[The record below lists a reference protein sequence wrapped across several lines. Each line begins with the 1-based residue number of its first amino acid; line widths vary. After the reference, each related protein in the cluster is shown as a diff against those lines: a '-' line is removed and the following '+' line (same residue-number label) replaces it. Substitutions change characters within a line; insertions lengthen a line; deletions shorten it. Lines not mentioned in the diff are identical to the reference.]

1 MIGRSL
7 AVVASLLAVTIAA
20 PAPALAGNSYWDID
34 CAYSALGPRGT
45 VRSISYAPSI
55 GFAGFSGTSISK
67 GLIYCTKCGEVK
79 FTTYNP
85 DYLTKYPTEPH
96 NYPAKSLGKSGG
108 STASASSSSA
118 SKK

>member
-7 AVVASLLAVTIAA
+7 AVVAGLLAVTIAA

-34 CAYSALGPRGT
+34 CAYSAGPRGT
-45 VRSISYAPSI
+45 VRTISYAPTI
-55 GFAGFSGTSISK
+55 GFAGASGIAISK
-67 GLIYCTKCGEVK
+67 GLIVCTKCGEVK

-85 DYLTKYPTEPH
+85 DYLSKYPTEPH
-96 NYPAKSLGKSGG
+96 NYPTKSFGKRGG
-108 STASASSSSA
+108 GTSSASSSSA